1 MNTDKISRDDLA
13 LYTMGAYD
21 GDAAALEARL
31 GEDEGARA
39 MLAEEAELELLLRD
53 AAAAGTF
60 CANCDDLIPDTKE
73 PVRCGSC
80 GAAIAPGGYTVES
93 VLVAN
98 AHGRMYIAR
107 DADGTRVALKE
118 LAFVQSPSSDSLAA
132 FEREAKFLR
141 ALAHSAIPRF
151 RAAFEE
157 GAGVHTRYYLAQELV
172 EGTPLD
178 ARFDEHFYTEAEIID
193 IARQVLVVLV
203 YLQSLSP
210 MVIHRDIK
218 PANLLRRADGSIA
231 VVDFGAAHVQGT
243 TAGSTSI
250 GTFGYMPLEQLAGQV
265 DATTD
270 CYALG
275 ASLVHL
281 LTRREPWRILT
292 PTTLGP
298 VNVSPALNAFLQKLV
313 SAEPKDRFANA
324 AAALAGLDNL
334 GKEPVAIIP
343 TRKKPRLQLSMNS
356 VAWPIALVLVAAI
369 FGTYATMR
377 SAMHQPVAPR
387 AAIETQRSPGETVDT
402 TGPSP
407 ASPAATRGV
416 VASGYIAA
424 KAPIVLA
431 VNAGSR
437 IAKLNVENG
446 DRVTK
451 GQIVAVLEDASLQAD
466 IEVANAHLRDVSR
479 ALQSKQHARAI
490 DAATRAEVE
499 SATGAV
505 EIAAAEVHA
514 ISQKIEA
521 TKIRSPV
528 DGTVLEVLARPGEAV
543 AVGDGSTAGIMRIAD
558 LSELVAETDV
568 AEADLKGIAVDQY
581 AEVTTD
587 SVRDTPYLA
596 RVREI
601 SHMADKARGTVL
613 VRAYLDTSSNAGL
626 KPGMAVQVRFL
637 GDAPPPRKA
646 PDVPAP
652 ARWTSDAVIDIRS
665 EKMGLEQLLV
675 DISKGCKLAIV
686 IPDYVKSTVG
696 TTMGEV
702 PCSSAFETFLAS
714 ASLDYRY
721 EGGIARVGTRHE
733 LAQYDIEAVE
743 HAAILARL
751 GKKLE
756 LLPAGPTMNL
766 DYRGFP
772 LPTLLQT
779 IAKVGNVKLV
789 LPDYVKGGTATIIGN
804 GVPWNAALRAVLAS
818 HDLDFRYTDNG
829 RLVRVGTR
837 HELMQEE
844 REALDSH

>member
-1 MNTDKISRDDLA
+1 MTTSKLSRDDLA

-21 GDAAALEARL
+21 GDAAALEARVTD
-31 GEDEGARA
+31 DESARA

-60 CANCDDLIPDTKE
+60 CMNCDDLIADTYE
-73 PVRCGSC
+73 PVRCSSC
-80 GAAIAPGGYTVES
+80 GAAVEPGGYTIER

-118 LAFVQSPSSDSLAA
+118 LAFVQSPSADSIAA

-141 ALAHSAIPRF
+141 ALAHPAIPRF

-157 GAGVHTRYYLAQELV
+157 GAGAHTRYYLAQELV
-172 EGTPLD
+172 EGTQLD
-178 ARFDEHFYTEAEIID
+178 ARLEDHFYSETEIID
-193 IARQVLVVLV
+193 IARQVLTVLV

-218 PANLLRRADGSIA
+218 PANLLRRADGSVA

-250 GTFGYMPLEQLAGQV
+250 GTFGYMPLEQLAGLV

-270 CYALG
+270 GYALG

-313 SAEPKDRFANA
+313 SPEPKDRCANA
-324 AAALAGLDNL
+324 AAALDAL
-334 GKEPVAIIP
+334 GKLGTEPVAIVG
-343 TRKKPRLQLSMNS
+343 KPKRAPMSFAMNTL
-356 VAWPIALVLVAAI
+356 VWPLMLLILAGAVVGSIAIIKFSRHESPAV
-369 FGTYATMR
+369 
-377 SAMHQPVAPR
+377 
-387 AAIETQRSPGETVDT
+387 IEKNVGPGETVDIS
-402 TGPSP
+402 GPPPTSP
-407 ASPAATRGV
+407 ARTRGI
-416 VASGYIAA
+416 VASGYITA

-431 VNAGSR
+431 VSAGSR

-451 GQIVAVLEDASLQAD
+451 GQIVAVIEDDSLRAQF
-466 IEVANAHLRDVSR
+466 VLANAHLRDASR
-479 ALQSKQHARAI
+479 ALERSKAAFAV
-490 DAATRAEVE
+490 DAATQSDVE

-505 EIAAAEVHA
+505 DIASAEVQV
-514 ISQKIEA
+514 ISQQLEA

-543 AVGDGSTAGIMRIAD
+543 AAGDGSSAGIMRLAD
-558 LSELVAETDV
+558 LSVLV
-568 AEADLKGIAVDQY
+568 AEADVSKADQKAIAIDQY
-581 AEVTTD
+581 AEVAID
-587 SVRDTPYLA
+587 SVGGKRYTA

-601 SHMADKARGTVL
+601 SQTVDKSRGTVL
-613 VRAYLDTSSNAGL
+613 VRAYLDASSNSEL

-637 GDAPPPRKA
+637 GNEPPPRKA
-646 PDVPAP
+646 PDVPAR

-675 DISKGCKLAIV
+675 DIAKGCKLAIV

-696 TTMGEV
+696 TTMGAV

-714 ASLDYRY
+714 AGLDYRY
-721 EGGIARVGTRHE
+721 EGDIARVGSRHE
-733 LAQYDIEAVE
+733 LAEYDIEAVE
-743 HAAILARL
+743 HAAILAHL

-756 LLPAGPTMNL
+756 TLPAGPTMDL
-766 DYRGFP
+766 DFHNVP
-772 LPTLLQT
+772 LPTLLQI

-789 LPDYVKGGTATIIGN
+789 LPDYVKGTTATIIGN
-804 GVPWNAALRAVLAS
+804 DVPWNAALRAVLAS

-829 RLVRVGTR
+829 RLVRVGSR
-837 HELMQEE
+837 HELMEEE
-844 REALDSH
+844 RDALGH